1 MPADYEQILNTWRF
15 QHDSTKRSMIDQ
27 LKTMTSGDIDKA
39 LAMDVLKLI
48 DEIETELRLEELGD
62 SGAQAEDIRPGS
74 PS

>member
-1 MPADYEQILNTWRF
+1 MTYPTSGDMQADYEQILNTWRF
-15 QHDSTKRSMIDQ
+15 QDNSTKQSMVDQ

-62 SGAQAEDIRPGS
+62 GGS
-74 PS
+74 QG